1 MVSPPIGRATGQDYG
16 AAMASGNAKRKR
28 KQQQQARHR
37 ADKSH
42 ERDRT
47 QVHDPLPKVGTRP
60 EREHLHKQRQA
71 DLFDFGLRGNH
82 RAVGLGLVVLALVV
96 LLAFLAVLVLFD

>member
-1 MVSPPIGRATGQDYG
+1 
-16 AAMASGNAKRKR
+16 MASGNAARKR

-47 QVHDPLPKVGTRP
+47 QSHDHLPKVGTRP
-60 EREHLHKQRQA
+60 EREHLHEQRQS
-71 DLFDFGLRGNH
+71 DLVAFGRFGRHRGL
-82 RAVGLGLVVLALVV
+82 GIGLVVLALVV
-96 LLAFLAVLVLFD
+96 LLALLAVLVLFD